1 MISSVDM
8 NQLVNFHREQNAVVT
23 LSLFRVDDPT
33 EYGIVGT
40 DQDNRIMKFL
50 EKPKTDQV
58 FSTLINAG
66 TYVCE
71 PVIFDQIPDYGYCDF
86 SDTVF
91 PRLLRKGDVLKGLE
105 FKGFWMDIGSFDKYL
120 EAHNWL
126 LRRAMTLEVESK
138 TSARIIPP
146 LVVAKGCK
154 IGKAN
159 IGPNVCIAEGVKIED
174 GCKVYD
180 SVIFEGAK
188 IGKNTLVSGSVV
200 GKDTVIGRGAV
211 VMKSIIGDGAK
222 ITAKVKIGE
231 ESRVWPSKTVKKDLP
246 DMTYFGAPEEFK
258 L

>member
-1 MISSVDM
+1 M
-8 NQLVNFHREQNAVVT
+8 NQLVNFHKEQNAVVT

-71 PVIFDQIPDYGYCDF
+71 PVIFDQIPHYGYCDF